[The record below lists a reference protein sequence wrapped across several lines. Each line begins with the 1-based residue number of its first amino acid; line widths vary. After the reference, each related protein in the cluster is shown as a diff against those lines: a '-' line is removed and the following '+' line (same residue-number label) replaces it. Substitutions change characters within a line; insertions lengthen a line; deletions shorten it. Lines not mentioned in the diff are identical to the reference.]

1 MMLMP
6 FVVFILLLGFPFFV
20 LVVANRQDGW
30 LKIAGWIL
38 AGLFTLVL
46 VVASIGMLATC
57 GGRGKML
64 MRFKGG
70 QGPGGC
76 CEMMGGPGKIGCPG
90 MMGGGNMMYRMMGK
104 DAQGNAKWN
113 FELDDEDAVKA
124 NPLAVDRFK
133 MMMGNDKAMEEF
145 MTEMRK
151 DTKVWETFKNKVNK
165 PTPPPT
171 PTPTPKTPTPKVP

>member
-1 MMLMP
+1 MLQMMLMP

-46 VVASIGMLATC
+46 VVASIGMLAMC

-64 MRFKGG
+64 VRFKGG

-76 CEMMGGPGKIGCPG
+76 CEMMGGPGIKGCPE
-90 MMGGGNMMYRMMGK
+90 MMDGGNMMYRMMGN
-104 DAQGNAKWN
+104 DKWEN
-113 FELDDEDAVKA
+113 ELNDEDEVEAK
-124 NPLAVDRFK
+124 PFAVDKFK
-133 MMMGNDKAMEEF
+133 AMMGDEKAMEEF
-145 MTEMRK
+145 MTEIRK
-151 DTKVWETFKNKVNK
+151 DAKAWETFKNKMNK

-171 PTPTPKTPTPKVP
+171 PAPKTPTPKVP